1 MNPFTI
7 EGEVI
12 PNLLVK
18 KIIESGYINT
28 YNTLLRLPQQGFW
41 IKLIN

>member
-12 PNLLVK
+12 PNLLMK

-28 YNTLLRLPQQGFW
+28 YKYFIETPSTGLLN
-41 IKLIN
+41 KTN